1 MYFTRTARILCVI
14 SFLFQGISVT
24 QSGSNNTT
32 KDTNAEHST
41 KTIDLSGIVAIDD
54 DSDEAPDL
62 MSLLDDD
69 NWMVIIFLKNIYIF
83 KV

>member
-1 MYFTRTARILCVI
+1 L
-14 SFLFQGISVT
+14 QGISVT
-24 QSGSNNTT
+24 PSGSNNST
-32 KDTNAEHST
+32 KDTSAEHST

-69 NWMVIIFLKNIYIF
+69 NWMVIIINFF
-83 KV
+83 